1 LGKRTIKTLIGDRGY
16 KGKRQIND
24 TIIEI
29 PKPFSNRKQSQYQQ
43 NKLKKQFRRRAA
55 IEPINGHLKTDHRL
69 NRNFYKG
76 ITGDNINVMLAA
88 AAFNFKRMMNKWK
101 SSFWLVFKNQIIDL
115 INSIFY
121 QINNQTILKWAF

>member
-1 LGKRTIKTLIGDRGY
+1 MVLTQKTTIQSIIKKYLKRRISAKY
-16 KGKRQIND
+16 QV
-24 TIIEI
+24 
-29 PKPFSNRKQSQYQQ
+29 KPFSNRKQSQYQQ

-69 NRNFYKG
+69 NRNFYKE

-101 SSFWLVFKNQIIDL
+101 SSFCVLLENYFCLVNLIAKFKNKTLFEIKL
-115 INSIFY
+115 SF
-121 QINNQTILKWAF
+121 